1 MGLFEKPKL
10 RLLGDAGVLI
20 EYGDAIDTEINRKVR
35 AMTIAVDRTV
45 PSGVIEVTPTYRSI
59 LIMYDPTI
67 TNPSQLAADMA
78 SLESRLDEV
87 EIPPPRIVEI
97 PVLYGDEMGPDIT
110 FVAENAGLS
119 VEEVIR
125 LHTEP
130 YYPIYMIGFTPGF
143 AFLGGLPDALV
154 TPRLSTPRTHVP
166 AGSVGIANDQTGMYP
181 VDSPGG
187 WQLIGRTPLRLFDPL
202 REEPFLYQAG
212 DQINFRAISRAEYD
226 GFLKRGAV

>member
-1 MGLFEKPKL
+1 MSLFDKPKL
-10 RLLGDAGVLI
+10 RLLGNTGVLI
-20 EYGDAIDTEINRKVR
+20 EYGDAIDTVINRKVR
-35 AMTIAVDRTV
+35 AMTIAIDRSA

-59 LIMYDPTI
+59 LIMYDPTV
-67 TNPSQLAADMA
+67 TNPSQLEAEML
-78 SLESRLDEV
+78 SLESQLEDV

-97 PVLYGDEMGPDIT
+97 PVLYGHEMGPDIS
-110 FVAENAGLS
+110 FVADNAGMS

-130 YYPIYMIGFTPGF
+130 CYQIYMIGFTPGF
-143 AFLGGLPDALV
+143 AFLGGLPDALT
-154 TPRLSTPRTHVP
+154 TPRLSTPRAHVP

-202 REEPFLYQAG
+202 RAAPFLYQAG
-212 DQINFRAISRAEYD
+212 DQIKFKAISRAEYD
-226 GFLKRGAV
+226 GFLGQGAA